1 MSMLSDFISLIY
13 PQNCSGCDALL
24 VQSEKGICSS
34 CLIELEKI
42 SIQNPVTSFHFG
54 RKEIDE
60 FISGFH
66 LVKGGVLLNIIH
78 NIKYNNNKVSA
89 NILGIELGKKLKQ
102 LRVMDEIECIVPVPI
117 SLKKQRLRKFNQSE
131 EIAKGIKKVID
142 IPIETNWLLRKNS
155 LKSQTFSNRFERS
168 QNVKEEYYLNK
179 KKTPSFKRLLILDD
193 VVTTGSTIVSCLE
206 AINNKDKL
214 SVCVASVA
222 LTKKD

>member
-42 SIQNPVTSFHFG
+42 SIQKPITSFHFG
-54 RKEIDE
+54 RKEIDG

-66 LVKGGVLLNIIH
+66 LIKGGVLLNIIH

-89 NILGIELGKKLKQ
+89 NILGIELGKKLKKMKV
-102 LRVMDEIECIVPVPI
+102 LDEIECIVPVPI
-117 SLKKQRLRKFNQSE
+117 SLKKQRRRKFNQSE

-206 AINNKDKL
+206 AINNKDNL

>member
-1 MSMLSDFISLIY
+1 MLSDFISLIY

-42 SIQNPVTSFHFG
+42 SIQNPITSVHFA
-54 RKEIDE
+54 RKEIDK
-60 FISGFH
+60 FISCFH
-66 LVKGGVLLNIIH
+66 LIKGSILLNIIH

-89 NILGIELGKKLKQ
+89 NTLGVELGKKLRE
-102 LRVMDEIECIVPVPI
+102 LRIIDEIECIVPVPI
-117 SLKKQRLRKFNQSE
+117 SLKKQRVRKFNQSE

-179 KKTPSFKRLLILDD
+179 KKTLSFKRLLILDD

-206 AINNKDKL
+206 AIGKENNF
-214 SVCVASVA
+214 SVCIASVA
-222 LTKKD
+222 LTKKV

>member
-1 MSMLSDFISLIY
+1 MLSDFISLIY

-54 RKEIDE
+54 RKEIDK

-66 LVKGGVLLNIIH
+66 LIKGGVLLNIIH